1 MRNPTLAIA
10 LPSAVVL
17 ATLLLA
23 HAGCG
28 GGSSGSG
35 KPTERLPDAAFAH
48 PHRSRRPTQRDSRRA
63 AAGRGPVA
71 GQPGRGRRERRRQHE
86 ECGDP
91 VPPPIATMA
100 LKVQGGS
107 AARRLL
113 DSTPPR
119 RAGHRL
125 LQAHRL
131 HRRAG
136 LLPGASRGQP
146 RTRLLR
152 GAARR
157 ARDGHGPDRPHMDG
171 RRTSVRRIRR
181 HRLLREPPG
190 EPVPGLRQ
198 RLGHVSRGPP
208 GGPAALC
215 AFL

>member
-35 KPTERLPDAAFAH
+35 KPTERLPDAA
-48 PHRSRRPTQRDSRRA
+48 SLIPTAPAPQPSA
-63 AAGRGPVA
+63 TPAGPPPA
-71 GQPGRGRRERRRQHE
+71 EDPWPASPGGGGGSGGGSA

-113 DSTPPR
+113 DSTP
-119 RAGHRL
+119 L
-125 LQAHRL
+125 V
-131 HRRAG
+131 
-136 LLPGASRGQP
+136 
-146 RTRLLR
+146 
-152 GAARR
+152 
-157 ARDGHGPDRPHMDG
+157 GPDIAYCKRIGYTDG
-171 RRTSVRRIRR
+171 RAYCPVRPEGSPERVSCEALRVGRATDTGRTGPTWTVDGRPCDGSGGTASCVNHPANQFQVYASGSGTFRACAAGGACGT
-181 HRLLREPPG
+181 LR
-190 EPVPGLRQ
+190 VP
-198 RLGHVSRGPP
+198 
-208 GGPAALC
+208 
-215 AFL
+215 